1 MLGDLIDSIGKNFER
16 LLRWVYPG
24 ALFLVLL
31 YASKPNFFKNLT
43 SVDNAIGIWG
53 LVVGGLV
60 AGVIVYLLQ
69 GYVVSYIINV
79 AFMLLRWDVRQ
90 RLQCDHGERETES
103 KKQPVS
109 CVRWMLPLFDG
120 MAAGTRERWSISD
133 TQKLGNHLTYAW
145 ATYKAVLITGWL
157 TIIFFGINESGSV
170 FSSATAWAVLPPA
183 ILLLLGGLFTYLIL
197 SRIPVKN
204 P

>member
-1 MLGDLIDSIGKNFER
+1 MNNIDKLIYSIGANFER

-31 YASKPNFFKNLT
+31 RMSRPDVFNALACRNLG
-43 SVDNAIGIWG
+43 IGLWG

-60 AGVIVYLLQ
+60 AGFVIYLFQ

-79 AFMLLRWDVRQ
+79 VFILLKWDVRQ

-133 TQKLGNHLTYAW
+133 TQKLGNHLDYAW
-145 ATYKAVLITGWL
+145 ATYKVVLITGWL

-170 FSSATAWAVLPPA
+170 FSSATA
-183 ILLLLGGLFTYLIL
+183 
-197 SRIPVKN
+197 
-204 P
+204 